1 LKTVYR
7 LAQGVQVRKE
17 IWGLLLYSQ
26 ADHKIHFIKSRNM
39 LYPRH
44 FNGTWTLDHIVR
56 EIAERLEIPGQSVEQ
71 SIKKVLD
78 RLIEK
83 EMIVNELC

>member
-17 IWGLLLYSQ
+17 IWGLLFYSQ

-39 LYPRH
+39 LYPWH
-44 FNGTWTLDHIVR
+44 FDGTWTFDRIVR

-71 SIKKVLD
+71 SIKKVID

-83 EMIVNELC
+83 EMIVDELC